1 MKKIWPI
8 ALILLGIP
16 LAIIGILSEFG
27 RINWQRDIQNSKIYS
42 EKTAFS
48 TTRIDTSNFGNQ
60 DVAILTEP
68 GKQCS
73 ARFLSGEAFEL
84 SSPTSFISGP
94 TRENGVGLQRPKLE
108 DTQDIS
114 LLNQSWDWVTSVN
127 PENGSAVK
135 LVSCTGN
142 YLILSYPAPKTL
154 DVILRNLLIYA
165 GSSMVLIGIFMMIGI
180 KRRQRKME
188 PQAINMPQNSD
199 GTQALNRPQNLNQPQ
214 TSNEEDLEYFASY
227 VKDGISRGGKMVISA
242 KGIMYRPHLLE
253 QGMTNTQEVLIP
265 YETISLVD
273 IAPIKILE
281 IFAGGTRRRLR
292 ITTKEGVVHLFV
304 TNKVEEKVN
313 IINSRLS

>member
-8 ALILLGIP
+8 ALILLGIA
-16 LAIIGILSEFG
+16 LAIFGIFSEFG

-48 TTRIDTSNFGNQ
+48 TTRIDTSNFGVQ
-60 DVAILTEP
+60 YVAILTEP
-68 GKQCS
+68 AKQCS
-73 ARFLSGEAFEL
+73 ARFLSGEAFKL

-94 TRENGVGLQRPKLE
+94 TRQNGVGLRRPKLE

-114 LLNQSWDWVTSVN
+114 LLNQSWDWVASVK
-127 PENGSAVK
+127 PESDSAVK

-142 YLILSYPAPKTL
+142 YLILSYPAPKIL
-154 DVILRNLLIYA
+154 DVIVRNLLIYA
-165 GSSMVLIGIFMMIGI
+165 GSGMVLIGIFMIIGL

-188 PQAINMPQNSD
+188 PHAIKGAQNSNQTRAFK
-199 GTQALNRPQNLNQPQ
+199 GPQKSNQLQ
-214 TSNEEDLEYFASY
+214 TPNEEDLEYFASY

-253 QGMTNTQEVLIP
+253 QGITNAQEVLIP

-292 ITTKEGVVHLFV
+292 ITTKDGVVHLFV